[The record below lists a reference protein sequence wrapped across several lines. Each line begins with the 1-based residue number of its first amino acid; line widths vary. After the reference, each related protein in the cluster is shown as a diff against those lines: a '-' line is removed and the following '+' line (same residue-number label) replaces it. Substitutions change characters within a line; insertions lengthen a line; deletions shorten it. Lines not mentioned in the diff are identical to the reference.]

1 VNGPW
6 ELEMNIH
13 AGRWPPARPD
23 RSPEIRAHEANAQFA
38 RIVLPHLDD
47 AYALARW
54 ITGNRAD
61 AEDVVQESCLRAF
74 RAIGGFAEGNARAWV
89 LTIVRHA
96 AYRWLR
102 KNRPA
107 ALVLVED
114 LDAVEHQQADFAAL
128 GVDTPESALIDKAA
142 TQRLEA
148 AIAALPTPFRE
159 VMVLRD
165 LQGLAYREI
174 AAVTEVPVGTVMS
187 RLAPGAPPADASR
200 RKQRRFALSD
210 HDGVARH
217 DGLFANARAARYC
230 RRRHAI
236 RPGTLHRS
244 RSRRECDRAINGRL
258 PD

>member
-1 VNGPW
+1 
-6 ELEMNIH
+6 MNIQ
-13 AGRWPPARPD
+13 ARRWGVDPPDPNPAMSER
-23 RSPEIRAHEANAQFA
+23 EANARFA
-38 RIVLPHLDD
+38 RTVLPHLDD

-54 ITGNRAD
+54 ITGNRDD
-61 AEDVVQESCLRAF
+61 AQDVVQDGCLRAF

-114 LDAVEHQQADFAAL
+114 LETVERRQTDLAPL
-128 GVDTPESALIDKAA
+128 GADTPESALIAK
-142 TQRLEA
+142 TTTERLEA
-148 AIAALPTPFRE
+148 AITGLPTPFRE

-187 RLAPGAPPADASR
+187 RLA
-200 RKQRRFALSD
+200 
-210 HDGVARH
+210 
-217 DGLFANARAARYC
+217 RA
-230 RRRHAI
+230 RRRLMETAGI
-236 RPGTLHRS
+236 GEGLH
-244 RSRRECDRAINGRL
+244 
-258 PD
+258 

>member
-1 VNGPW
+1 
-6 ELEMNIH
+6 MNIH
-13 AGRWPPARPD
+13 AGRLGAAPRDRNPAMSER
-23 RSPEIRAHEANAQFA
+23 EANAQFA
-38 RIVLPHLDD
+38 RIVLPCLDD

-54 ITGNRAD
+54 ITGNRPD

-89 LTIVRHA
+89 LTIVRRA

-114 LDAVEHQQADFAAL
+114 LEPVEHQQADFAAL
-128 GVDTPESALIDKAA
+128 GVDTPETALIAKVAA
-142 TQRLEA
+142 QRLEA

-165 LQGLAYREI
+165 LRGLAYREI

-187 RLAPGAPPADASR
+187 RLA
-200 RKQRRFALSD
+200 
-210 HDGVARH
+210 
-217 DGLFANARAARYC
+217 RA
-230 RRRHAI
+230 RRRLIEAN
-236 RPGTLHRS
+236 TDAKL
-244 RSRRECDRAINGRL
+244 A
-258 PD
+258 

>member
-1 VNGPW
+1 
-6 ELEMNIH
+6 MNIH
-13 AGRWPPARPD
+13 AGHWGTTPLD
-23 RSPEIRAHEANAQFA
+23 RTPVMGEREANALFA
-38 RIVLPHLDD
+38 RIVLPYLDD

-96 AYRWLR
+96 AYQWLR

-114 LDAVEHQQADFAAL
+114 LEPIEHRQANFAVM
-128 GVDTPESALIDKAA
+128 GVDTPESALIAKAA
-142 TQRLEA
+142 TERLEA

-187 RLAPGAPPADASR
+187 RLARARRRLMQTAAS
-200 RKQRRFALSD
+200 S
-210 HDGVARH
+210 
-217 DGLFANARAARYC
+217 DGL
-230 RRRHAI
+230 H
-236 RPGTLHRS
+236 
-244 RSRRECDRAINGRL
+244 
-258 PD
+258 